1 MSRYARRAD
10 ANQSEIVAALRAA
23 GATVQH
29 LHTVG
34 AGCPDILVGYQGRNY
49 LIEIKTEDGTLTDAQ
64 VEFIGEWRGHVDV
77 ATTPEQA
84 LGAIGIGIHGR

>member
-1 MSRYARRAD
+1 M
-10 ANQSEIVAALRAA
+10 A

-64 VEFIGEWRGHVDV
+64 VAFIDEWRGQVCV
-77 ATTPEQA
+77 ACTPKQA
-84 LGAIGIGIHGR
+84 LGAIGIELH